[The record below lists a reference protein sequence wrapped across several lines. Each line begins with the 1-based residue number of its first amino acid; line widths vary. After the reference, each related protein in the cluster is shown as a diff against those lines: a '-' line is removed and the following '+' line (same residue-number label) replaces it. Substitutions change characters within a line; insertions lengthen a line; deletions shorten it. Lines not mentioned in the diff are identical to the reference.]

1 MKGRSEI
8 KWDKIQKVIDMA
20 SGTDEGME
28 TRGILQHGT
37 PEMKLALLKKA
48 GIEFSDLEA
57 MHKELEKVIY
67 KGSIP
72 WWWW

>member
-1 MKGRSEI
+1 MKGRSDLR
-8 KWDKIQKVIDMA
+8 WDKIQKLIDLA
-20 SGTDEGME
+20 SDSTDGME
-28 TRGILQHGT
+28 IRGTLKHGT

-48 GIEFSDLEA
+48 GFEFSELEA
-57 MHKELEKVIY
+57 MHNELEKVIY